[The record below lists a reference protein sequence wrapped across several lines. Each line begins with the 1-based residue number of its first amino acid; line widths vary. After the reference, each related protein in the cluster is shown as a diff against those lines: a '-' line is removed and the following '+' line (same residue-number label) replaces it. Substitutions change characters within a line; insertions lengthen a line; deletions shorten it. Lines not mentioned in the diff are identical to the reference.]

1 MYTSLESLSL
11 SSSCHYCHHASQY
24 ASWCTMIIIS
34 YVAMFTTCSW
44 FMIMSHLA
52 LTVIQSHMAN
62 TKTEEPTFA
71 KLQRW
76 VSELQKAH
84 FCTFLS
90 NLFYTFHPN
99 LAKNRLGSLQR
110 RWPQELC
117 NSGLMTL
124 RPGRCKKSGAK
135 WGLRDNPTSW
145 TAHVLVE
152 SARHLECEIIRLH
165 KIFLIHDDHDGQ

>member
-1 MYTSLESLSL
+1 MPLL
-11 SSSCHYCHHASQY
+11 SSCFSVYIMMYQYHHLVRR
-24 ASWCTMIIIS
+24 
-34 YVAMFTTCSW
+34 YVHNMFMS
-44 FMIMSHLA
+44 MSHLA
-52 LTVIQSHMAN
+52 LTVIQSHIAN

-76 VSELQKAH
+76 VSELQKQP
-84 FCTFLS
+84 
-90 NLFYTFHPN
+90 FYSFHPN

-135 WGLRDNPTSW
+135 WGLRDNPTSR

-152 SARHLECEIIRLH
+152 SARHLECETIKLH
-165 KIFLIHDDHDGQ
+165 KIFMMVNKCKNSQAHTAHWYKI